1 MAAQEPFRRWK
12 PFLPAFAS
20 VDAAIEAAEPG
31 LSRGEFLDAR
41 LRILEM
47 LCDATDDE
55 VAEELCVVLD
65 DVMIESLMTLE
76 MVPAMPDMLRS
87 TDLAKDVGALRNHNS
102 ERVRDLALAPGIVR
116 GWRVSVKDQIVKAAA
131 AMKKVSQVLEPD
143 ETDGHLAKILE
154 QFGSKKMA
162 NTLEPS
168 FPKRQI
174 TPAVKTAKMDPPAE
188 KAPAVAGS
196 CGRRE
201 RLSSCST
208 DETYH
213 QANILEPSSPKKTA
227 NAREPS
233 FPRKESTPVAKTAEM
248 EPPRQKP
255 PAAAGSF
262 RRETVTACSADEKAP
277 VQLNVA
283 KRKLRES
290 YQKAEDAKRQ
300 RTVQVIEAPEWA
312 KQRQRK
318 MHPIL
323 RERAQSRCPSSSIG
337 RSLSRC

>member
-102 ERVRDLALAPGIVR
+102 ERVRDLATGIVR

-143 ETDGHLAKILE
+143 ETDGHLA
-154 QFGSKKMA
+154 
-162 NTLEPS
+162 
-168 FPKRQI
+168 
-174 TPAVKTAKMDPPAE
+174 
-188 KAPAVAGS
+188 
-196 CGRRE
+196 
-201 RLSSCST
+201 
-208 DETYH
+208 
-213 QANILEPSSPKKTA
+213 NILEPSAPKKTA